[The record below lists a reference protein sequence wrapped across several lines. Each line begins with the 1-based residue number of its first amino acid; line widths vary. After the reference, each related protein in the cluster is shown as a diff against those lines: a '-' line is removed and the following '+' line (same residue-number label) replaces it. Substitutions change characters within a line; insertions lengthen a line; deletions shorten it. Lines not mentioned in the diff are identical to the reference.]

1 MVHKFLVSPA
11 PRTALVLGRAVSS
24 AIRGFCQALVLYVVA
39 LLLGIHLRLEWH
51 AIVGVLAV
59 VSLGAATFLTFSLIA
74 ACIVKSRELHGDW
87 TGSYDAIVFR
97 EQCDLSAEHD
107 AGLAAFSILGE
118 STDLPGRCTEIL
130 DGPGRPYRVR
140 VGLRFL
146 RTDTGFCTSDRDR
159 GEAVSEHYPLSR
171 DFRQWKTAFEFARG
185 PHGGV

>member
-1 MVHKFLVSPA
+1 MARDCRSARCGEPWRSDFLDLFTHCRLHRQIS
-11 PRTALVLGRAVSS
+11 RA
-24 AIRGFCQALVLYVVA
+24 
-39 LLLGIHLRLEWH
+39 
-51 AIVGVLAV
+51 
-59 VSLGAATFLTFSLIA
+59 
-74 ACIVKSRELHGDW
+74 LHGDS

-130 DGPGRPYRVR
+130 DGSGRPYRVR